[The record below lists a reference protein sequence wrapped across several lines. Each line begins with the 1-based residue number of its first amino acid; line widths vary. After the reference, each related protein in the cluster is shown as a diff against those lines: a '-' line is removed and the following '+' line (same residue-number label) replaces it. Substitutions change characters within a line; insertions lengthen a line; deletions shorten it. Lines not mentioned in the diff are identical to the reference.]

1 MSKIIKNK
9 NNIFQDYKKIDCN
22 ESPEKYIFEIIN
34 KCNYKIV
41 AISGASGGGKTIL
54 SEKLC
59 SYFNNKVT
67 VLNIDDYFKY
77 NLTDRM
83 NKKIS
88 GYDWNSRI
96 RQLFLSHLILLKNG
110 KKIKKPVFSYST
122 QDFKKEKELVNP
134 KKVIL
139 IEGTLD
145 FSDIADFT
153 IFTWSP
159 DDILIDRVVSRGG
172 YKTVFKTKNALKRH
186 LEEVSMI
193 NYHNKLLPYFKKANI
208 IFDTNNLVVY
218 KRI

>member
-1 MSKIIKNK
+1 MKKLLKNK
-9 NNIFQDYKKIDCN
+9 NNIFQDYKKVDHN
-22 ESPEKYIFEIIN
+22 ESPEKYIFEKIIN
-34 KCNYKIV
+34 NNFRVI
-41 AISGASGGGKTIL
+41 AISGASGSGKTTL

-59 SYFNNKVT
+59 SYFNNQVT

-77 NLTDRM
+77 NLTDRI

-96 RQLFLSHLILLKNG
+96 RQLFLSHLMLLKNG

-122 QDFKKEKELVNP
+122 QDFKKEKELVSP
-134 KKVIL
+134 KKIIL

-153 IFTWSP
+153 VFAWSP
-159 DDILIDRVVSRGG
+159 NDILIDRVVRRGG
-172 YKTVFKTKNALKRH
+172 YKTVFNTKNSLKKH
-186 LEEVSMI
+186 LEEVSI
-193 NYHNKLLPYFKKANI
+193 KNYQNKLLPYFKKANI
-208 IFDTNNLVVY
+208 IFDTYNLVVY